1 MGGAER
7 GARKRR
13 QQAQAARAVAQARG
27 ASGDRRKVIVTVVAI
42 VVVAVAVIGGVIWI
56 NASKNTTEKQAI
68 NPGTSS
74 APATPPVAGV
84 VEKRDGVV
92 VQTGKPDAKASID
105 VYADFLCPICGE
117 FQKAYGQQIEQ
128 AVNSGQ
134 LLVRYHMVPLLNK
147 NSDPP
152 GYSLD
157 SANASLAAA
166 DAGKFTAYH
175 DALFKNQ
182 PEEGGRGYDKG
193 QLIKLGQDLGITDP
207 KFADAINSGA
217 YNQPLNDAFQQTLK
231 DPNLEQSFPGGKKGF
246 GTPTVLAGGKIVNW
260 QQQGWLQQALAG

>member
-7 GARKRR
+7 TARKRR
-13 QQAQAARAVAQARG
+13 QQTQAARAVSQARG
-27 ASGDRRKVIVTVVAI
+27 ASADRKRVIVTVVAV

-56 NASKNTTEKQAI
+56 NASKNSTEGQAI
-68 NPGTSS
+68 TTGTNS

-84 VEKRDGVV
+84 VEKRDGAVV
-92 VQTGKPDAKASID
+92 LTGKPDAKKSID

-117 FQKAYGQQIEQ
+117 FQKAYGPQIEQ

-147 NSDPP
+147 SSDPP

-166 DAGKFTAYH
+166 DSGKFTAYH

-193 QLIKLGQDLGITDP
+193 QLVKLGQDLGITDP
-207 KFADAINSGA
+207 KFAEAVNGGTYNQAINDA
-217 YNQPLNDAFQQTLK
+217 YQQTLK
-231 DPNLEQSFPGGKKGF
+231 DPNLEQTFPNGKKGF
-246 GTPTVLAGGKIVNW
+246 GTPSIVVGGKVVNW
-260 QQQGWLQQALAG
+260 QQPGWLQQALAG